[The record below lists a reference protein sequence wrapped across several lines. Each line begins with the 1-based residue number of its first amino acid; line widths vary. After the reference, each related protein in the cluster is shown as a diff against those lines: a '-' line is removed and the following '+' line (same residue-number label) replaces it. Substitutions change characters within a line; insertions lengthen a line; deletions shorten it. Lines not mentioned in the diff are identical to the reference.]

1 MTLVPSRSTYH
12 DQQIGKTVLMRGPN
26 TGGHWVDG
34 MAQRVGFV
42 AGDTDIMPMISIIRW
57 ILTPKIDAA
66 LFLIFANKTE
76 ADVIFRQEW
85 ERAVRD
91 YPTFHCHHISEQPHV
106 GWSGST
112 GRMTT

>member
-1 MTLVPSRSTYH
+1 
-12 DQQIGKTVLMRGPN
+12 MRGPN

-42 AGDTDIMPMISIIRW
+42 AGDTGIMPMISIIRW
-57 ILTPKIDAA
+57 ILTRKIDAA

-91 YPTFHCHHISEQPHV
+91 YPNFHCHHISEQPPV